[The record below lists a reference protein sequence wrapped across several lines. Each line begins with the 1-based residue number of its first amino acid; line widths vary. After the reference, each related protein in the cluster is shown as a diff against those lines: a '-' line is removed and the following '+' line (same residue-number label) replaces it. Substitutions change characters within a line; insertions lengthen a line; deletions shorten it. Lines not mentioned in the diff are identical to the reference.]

1 MLPKLL
7 IGISLFLIGR
17 HIRKHS

>member
-7 IGISLFLIGR
+7 IFSIS
-17 HIRKHS
+17 ST